1 MFRALATLPGVRAAS
16 GVTDAVGRPAIALSD
31 DGDEQQLLLDPRTY
45 KVIGL
50 RTISDGS
57 WPVNVMTRDAG
68 RTYPTGTVVESDA
81 WVRIALVSQPG
92 DR

>member
-1 MFRALATLPGVRAAS
+1 V
-16 GVTDAVGRPAIALSD
+16 IALSD
-31 DGDEQQLLLDPRTY
+31 EGDEQQLLLDPRTY

-57 WPVNVMTRDAG
+57 WPVNVMAKG
-68 RTYPTGTVVESDA
+68 GPTYPRGTVIESDA
-81 WVRIALVSQPG
+81 WVKISLVSGPG